1 MLRVLPLKP
10 DMGHEQQGLT
20 NKQISLYHLCKQTEA
35 DLALKEEPS
44 PLLVVQPQAAAL
56 AQSNHDHVPLL

>member
-1 MLRVLPLKP
+1 
-10 DMGHEQQGLT
+10 
-20 NKQISLYHLCKQTEA
+20 LCKQTEA